1 MHIIERR
8 GQAFYDRYSPY
19 FREIAESPDYIF
31 ADKKHA
37 NTALVAKTLEMDGT
51 NIHLVIRLAVETDE
65 EGMENSI
72 ITAIVENEKRYNQRL
87 RNNTPLY
94 KRE

>member
-1 MHIIERR
+1 M
-8 GQAFYDRYSPY
+8 
-19 FREIAESPDYIF
+19 
-31 ADKKHA
+31 
-37 NTALVAKTLEMDGT
+37 VAKTLEMDGT